1 MKEKLKVLC
10 EQLKTEL
17 LENVPLSEHTT
28 FQIGGCADY
37 WVEVGSTA
45 ALSRLLKFCQE
56 EGLPFFV
63 MGKGS
68 NILASDQG
76 FRGLILHI
84 GKGFSDMYDDGSE
97 ITFEAGISLVRA
109 SKIAESKSLSGMEGL
124 SGIPGTIGGAL
135 YMNAGA
141 YEYEMSQ
148 IVTGCTYMDMDGKMR
163 TMEADELELSY
174 RHSWFMDHPGIILS
188 VTVKLTPGDKS
199 EITTKMLEFLRSRNE
214 KQPLNFPSAGSTFK
228 RPEGNYAS
236 ALIDECGLKGYI
248 VGDAQVSTKHAG
260 FVVNRGKA
268 KCADV
273 LQLCGDVQRI
283 VKEKTGYALELEP
296 IVLGEQTGA

>member
-1 MKEKLKVLC
+1 MKEKLKQLC
-10 EQLKTEL
+10 EQWKTEL
-17 LENVPLSEHTT
+17 LENVRLSEHTT

-37 WVEVGSTA
+37 WAEVASTG
-45 ALSRLLKFCQE
+45 ALSNLIKFCQA

-84 GKGFSDMYDDGSE
+84 GKGFSDMYDDGAE
-97 ITFEAGISLVRA
+97 ITYEAGMSLIRA
-109 SKIAESKSLSGMEGL
+109 AKIAESKSLSGMEGL

-141 YEYEMSQ
+141 YGYEMSQ

-163 TMEADELELSY
+163 TMEAEELELSY
-174 RHSWFMDHPGIILS
+174 RHSWFTDHPGIILS

-199 EITTKMLEFLRSRNE
+199 EITTRMLDFLHKRNDM
-214 KQPLNFPSAGSTFK
+214 QPLNFPTAGSTFK

-236 ALIDECGLKGYI
+236 ALIDECGLKGLCI
-248 VGDAQVSTKHAG
+248 GDAQVSPKHAG
-260 FVVNRGKA
+260 FIINRGRA
-268 KCADV
+268 TCADV
-273 LQLCGDVQRI
+273 LKLCGHVQNT
-283 VKEKTGYALELEP
+283 VKEKTGYELELEP
-296 IVLGEQTGA
+296 ILLGEQTGA

>member
-1 MKEKLKVLC
+1 MKEKLKKLC
-10 EQLKTEL
+10 EQWKIEL
-17 LENVPLSEHTT
+17 LENVRLSEHTT

-37 WVEVGSTA
+37 WAEVGSTG
-45 ALSRLLKFCQE
+45 ALSHLIRFCQE
-56 EGLPFFV
+56 ENLPFFV
-63 MGKGS
+63 IGKGS
-68 NILASDQG
+68 NILASDNG
-76 FRGLILHI
+76 YRGLIIHI
-84 GKGFSDMYDDGSE
+84 GKGFSDMYDDGAE

-109 SKIAESKSLSGMEGL
+109 AKIAESKSLSGMEGL

-163 TMEADELELSY
+163 TMEAEELELSY
-174 RHSWFMDHPGIILS
+174 RHSWFTDHPGIILS

-199 EITTKMLEFLRSRNE
+199 EITMKMLEFLRSRNE

-236 ALIDECGLKGYI
+236 ALIEECGLKGYL
-248 VGDAQVSTKHAG
+248 VGDAQVSPKHAG
-260 FVVNRGKA
+260 FVINRGKA
-268 KCADV
+268 SCADV
-273 LQLCGDVQRI
+273 LRLCGDVQRI
-283 VKEKTGYALELEP
+283 VREKTGYELELEP
-296 IVLGEQTGA
+296 ILLGEQTGA